1 MKNKLQLE
9 HLHELSNVLLYLSDS
24 INANVV
30 LYTTLHAM
38 VARQLKIKVDKK
50 IASGIIPPKGFTLK
64 VTPVELTYLLD
75 VNKWQLLSKNVIF
88 RNAITRLI
96 ALNC

>member
-1 MKNKLQLE
+1 MKNKLQLD

-50 IASGIIPPKGFTLK
+50 LAAGVLPKNGFTIKL
-64 VTPVELTYLLD
+64 TPVELLFVLD
-75 VNKWQLLSKNVIF
+75 VNKWQLLNKNVAF
-88 RNAITRLI
+88 CNAITRLI
-96 ALNC
+96 ALNS